1 MAARGPR
8 GRCRRVRIARMIES
22 VSSICGFIGLI
33 SPMPVHVYQYPKCS
47 TCRKALAWLDEHG
60 VEYTQSDLV
69 SDRIALGKLKDL
81 HRRSGLPIARL
92 FNTSGESYRAGG
104 FKDRLRTMTLAESL
118 QALAEDGKL
127 VKRPIVDAGTKV
139 LVGFDAEGFARQ
151 FG

>member
-1 MAARGPR
+1 
-8 GRCRRVRIARMIES
+8 
-22 VSSICGFIGLI
+22 
-33 SPMPVHVYQYPKCS
+33 MPVHVYQYPKCS

-69 SDRIALGKLKDL
+69 SDRIALAKLKDL

-127 VKRPIVDAGTKV
+127 VKRPIVDAGAQV